1 MFYREE
7 KLFNYTKMSN
17 YHLKDKNL
25 SLKAKGLFSIILSL
39 PDNWQFSNE
48 GLCSLCKEGKMAV
61 DSAIKELKDN
71 GYLKLIRKQN
81 SLGKFYY
88 DYEVYENPHTQL
100 GHIDLPFTDK

>member
-7 KLFNYTKMSN
+7 KIFNYTKMSN

-25 SLKAKGLFSIILSL
+25 SLKAKGLLSVILSL
-39 PDNWQFSNE
+39 PNNWKFSNE

-61 DSAIKELKDN
+61 DNAIKELKDN

-81 SLGKFYY
+81 SRGKFYY
-88 DYEVYENPHTQL
+88 DYEVYENPHSQHSHL
-100 GHIDLPFTDK
+100 DLPFTDK

>member
-1 MFYREE
+1 MV
-7 KLFNYTKMSN
+7 
-17 YHLKDKNL
+17 
-25 SLKAKGLFSIILSL
+25 
-39 PDNWQFSNE
+39 
-48 GLCSLCKEGKMAV
+48 V

-81 SLGKFYY
+81 SLGKSYY

>member
-17 YHLKDKNL
+17 YHLKDK
-25 SLKAKGLFSIILSL
+25 GLLSIILSL
-39 PDNWQFSNE
+39 PDNWEFSNE
-48 GLCSLCKEGKMAV
+48 GLFSLYKEGKMAV

-88 DYEVYENPHTQL
+88 DYEVYENSHTQL

>member
-39 PDNWQFSNE
+39 TDNWKFSNE
-48 GLCSLCKEGKMAV
+48 GLCSLFKEGKMAV